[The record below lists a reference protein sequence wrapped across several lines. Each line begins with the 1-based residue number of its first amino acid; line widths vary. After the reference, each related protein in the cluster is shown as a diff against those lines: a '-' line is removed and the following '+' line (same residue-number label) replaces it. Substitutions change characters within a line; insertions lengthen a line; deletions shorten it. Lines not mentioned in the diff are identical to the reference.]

1 MSKKVV
7 LNVEGMSCQHCV
19 KAVTSAVAALD
30 GVSAVDVS
38 LEGKTAS
45 VEYDESVVSLESIK
59 DAIEEEGYD
68 VV

>member
-1 MSKKVV
+1 MSKVV

-19 KAVTSAVAALD
+19 KAVTNAVIALE

-38 LEGKTAS
+38 LEEKTAA
-45 VEYDESVVSLESIK
+45 VEYDDKLVSLETIK
-59 DAIEEEGYD
+59 EAIEEEGYD

>member
-1 MSKKVV
+1 MSKVV

-19 KAVTSAVAALD
+19 KAVTDAVSALE
-30 GVSAVDVS
+30 GVSEVLVS
-38 LEGKTAS
+38 LESKTAA

>member
-1 MSKKVV
+1 MSKVV

-19 KAVTSAVAALD
+19 KAVTGAVSALE
-30 GVSAVDVS
+30 GVSKVDVS

-45 VEYDESVVSLESIK
+45 VEYDESAVSLESIK
-59 DAIEEEGYD
+59 KAIEEEGYD